1 MVDQALFYSS
11 AYWLNKNKLYL
22 KNELIEFQQQ
32 ISEFEKLL
40 DEVVSSDNF
49 ILQNNLESQIL
60 DFKRQV
66 DNSLPIKEYL
76 VQSKYTQLQCV
87 TGSQDLVK
95 DQYIEKQLSAK
106 LNEARDQILKLAEK
120 EIRLK
125 VTKDMENDLK
135 QAKKD
140 YKKKLKEKYSDKIE
154 QLEQNIAQKE
164 ERNKEIL
171 QKVAKIHDIGHNEA
185 KKDLAIDD
193 FGPEAAEK
201 EKLKKLIN
209 SLEARYDE
217 LRDELDK
224 AYEENKKKDTVI
236 EKLKE
241 DPITCSNKLGLE
253 NLKQL
258 YYTVTNLKQ
267 PFNSEDAIQINY
279 GNQTGKDTTALLSL
293 FRLPAVKRLKIDRL
307 EDGKILKAFF
317 ENSCPASLNLLSL
330 NADDKSKLVKMEWFF
345 DDLKKWFSVVSD
357 EIYIQNF
364 KVTSKELSSIIK
376 SSSKCK
382 KFVFKHCSIDSSEDL
397 DFEIDTD
404 YKIKKLGFID

>member
-22 KNELIEFQQQ
+22 KNELVEFQQQ

-40 DEVVSSDNF
+40 DEAVSSDNF

-95 DQYIEKQLSAK
+95 DQYVELQLSTK

-125 VTKDMENDLK
+125 VTKDMESDLK

-171 QKVAKIHDIGHNEA
+171 
-185 KKDLAIDD
+185 
-193 FGPEAAEK
+193 
-201 EKLKKLIN
+201 
-209 SLEARYDE
+209 
-217 LRDELDK
+217 
-224 AYEENKKKDTVI
+224 
-236 EKLKE
+236 
-241 DPITCSNKLGLE
+241 
-253 NLKQL
+253 
-258 YYTVTNLKQ
+258 
-267 PFNSEDAIQINY
+267 
-279 GNQTGKDTTALLSL
+279 
-293 FRLPAVKRLKIDRL
+293 
-307 EDGKILKAFF
+307 
-317 ENSCPASLNLLSL
+317 
-330 NADDKSKLVKMEWFF
+330 
-345 DDLKKWFSVVSD
+345 
-357 EIYIQNF
+357 
-364 KVTSKELSSIIK
+364 
-376 SSSKCK
+376 
-382 KFVFKHCSIDSSEDL
+382 
-397 DFEIDTD
+397 
-404 YKIKKLGFID
+404 